1 MKTQRTIRESRT
13 RDARIPHVITCA
25 AALAVAFAL
34 PGAAQKK
41 MVPEELVKLHLQAV
55 TAGVPVPREL
65 GIDAKGTVAAV
76 TPARASGLLPGT
88 FQLTSGATGG
98 RLHMQFGTDLYEGET
113 FTVDGDKVDIANA
126 QPRTGSRSAVGNFVA
141 RHRVIVSEGLIGG
154 VLNARWPLH
163 DVAARKPKLWYD
175 GLKTLS
181 GRELH
186 KMRYRAKDNQ
196 GSLEVELY
204 FDPATYRH
212 VASVYATS
220 QSQQLAAT
228 PELSS
233 QQADQYFRI
242 EERFGRFE
250 TAGDFTV
257 PKSWSLRFER
267 SGNSANEWKYD
278 MSVQTIGVSGS
289 KVSQSILST
298 RRAPSPQLP

>member
-13 RDARIPHVITCA
+13 RDARIPHVITGA

-41 MVPEELVKLHLQAV
+41 MVPEELVKLHLQAL

-98 RLHMQFGTDLYEGET
+98 RLHMHFGTDLYEGGT

-126 QPRTGSRSAVGNFVA
+126 QLRTGSRSAVGNFVA

-163 DVAARKPKLWYD
+163 DIAARKPKLWYD

-204 FDPATYRH
+204 FDPASYRH

-298 RRAPSPQLP
+298 RRAPSPGLP

>member
-13 RDARIPHVITCA
+13 RDARIPHVITGA

-34 PGAAQKK
+34 PGAAQKQ
-41 MVPEELVKLHLQAV
+41 MVPEDLVKLHLQAV

-98 RLHMQFGTDLYEGET
+98 RLHMHFGTDLYEGET

-163 DVAARKPKLWYD
+163 DIAARKPKLWYD

-204 FDPATYRH
+204 FDPASYRH

-298 RRAPSPQLP
+298 RRAPSPGLP

>member
-13 RDARIPHVITCA
+13 RDARIPHVITGA

-41 MVPEELVKLHLQAV
+41 MVPEELVKLHLQAL

-98 RLHMQFGTDLYEGET
+98 RLHMHFGTDLYEGET

-141 RHRVIVSEGLIGG
+141 RHWVIVSEGLIGG

-163 DVAARKPKLWYD
+163 DIAARKPKLWYD

-298 RRAPSPQLP
+298 RRAPSPGLP